1 MRKFICC
8 ILILILVFFNG
19 CVEKSVQS
27 NKNEEPKNYMVYNL
41 GKAPEDLLML
51 KSYNARQQDLLVNL
65 FEGLVSEDEKGKI
78 NPALAESWSLS
89 KDETCYTFKIRENA
103 KWSDGSDIT
112 AEDFVTFF
120 SEFLSKDTDNK
131 YAQQLYYIFGAE
143 DYRKGK
149 GDFSNVAIRAIDKK
163 SLEIRLNY
171 PCNYFLNIL
180 SQPIYSLRKLND
192 SLKTWKKN
200 YKDILYSGSFMIDDF
215 SDNGGIT
222 LKKNIKYWNKDSIKS
237 DEILLTCIDG
247 SEASLAAFQSNKID
261 LFTGPP
267 ISEFK
272 SLVNLGKVQIV
283 SSSDS
288 SLLVFNLK
296 KEGIIEDINLRKA
309 ISLGIDRGKI
319 SNEIL
324 NDTVKPA
331 LSYIPS
337 NISDGMNG
345 KFTNKMF
352 FQKDSQKETSQNL
365 ISKSEYEKNKE
376 SLKLIYLDTVE
387 NKKICESIAKQLNES
402 LKIKIECQG
411 YELEEF
417 TEEIKK
423 NDYDIAKIDCEGNYD
438 YPLSF
443 LEKWMSNSDNNFYGY
458 KNILFDEKVVKA
470 KMEKDQTKKME
481 FLKEAENI
489 LMEDA
494 SVVPLYFYNNII
506 CKQSNVEG
514 IYTTNKGNIKLDKAY
529 VKVSGRK

>member
-1 MRKFICC
+1 MRKFICY
-8 ILILILVFFNG
+8 ILILNLVFFNG
-19 CVEKSVQS
+19 CVEKSVQG
-27 NKNEEPKNYMVYNL
+27 NKNEELKNYIVYNL
-41 GKAPEDLLML
+41 GKAPEDLIML

-112 AEDFVTFF
+112 AEDFATFF
-120 SEFLSKDTDNK
+120 SEFLSKDTDNR

-149 GDFSNVAIRAIDKK
+149 CDFNNVAIRAIDKK

-192 SLKTWKKN
+192 SLRMWKKN
-200 YKDILYSGSFMIDDF
+200 YKDIFYSGSFVIADF
-215 SDNGGIT
+215 SDNGDIT
-222 LKKNIKYWNKDSIKS
+222 LKKNIKYWNKDSVKS
-237 DEILLTCIDG
+237 NEILLTCIDG
-247 SEASLAAFQSNKID
+247 SEASLAAFESNKID
-261 LFTGPP
+261 LFTNPP

-272 SLVNLGKVQIV
+272 SLVSSGKAQTV

-309 ISLGIDRGKI
+309 ISIGIDRGKI
-319 SNEIL
+319 ADEIL
-324 NDTVKPA
+324 NNTVKPA

-345 KFTNKMF
+345 KFINKAF
-352 FQKDSQKETSQNL
+352 FQENSQKDSSQDL
-365 ISKSEYEKNKE
+365 INKSEYEKSKE
-376 SLKLIYLDTVE
+376 NLKLIYLDTVE
-387 NKKICESIAKQLNES
+387 NKKICENIAKQLNEN
-402 LKIKIECQG
+402 LKIKIECQSYG
-411 YELEEF
+411 LEEF
-417 TEEIKK
+417 AEELRK
-423 NDYDIAKIDCEGNYD
+423 NDYDIAKVDNEGNYD

-443 LEKWMSNSDNNFYGY
+443 LEEWMSSSDDNFYGY
-458 KNILFDEKVVKA
+458 KNIQFDEKVIKA
-470 KMEKDQTKKME
+470 KIEKDQTNKMQ

-494 SVVPLYFYNNII
+494 SVVPLYFNNNVI
-506 CKQSNVEG
+506 CKKINIEG
-514 IYTTNKGNIKLDKAY
+514 IYTTNEGNIKLDKASE
-529 VKVSGRK
+529 KK